1 MIIIENGFGGTVEFD
16 LELARENIQQVRP
29 EMQILFTTRVLL

>member
-1 MIIIENGFGGTVEFD
+1 MDLAEAVEFD

-29 EMQILFTTRVLL
+29 EMQILFTIRALL